1 MRELL
6 TYHES
11 LESGYIPLQ
20 CVFLERE
27 FGAIENANGDKYS
40 ERILDWVKLK
50 RERDWVLWH
59 LHRGEH
65 VEYYYYLE
73 WHAR

>member
-11 LESGYIPLQ
+11 LESGYTPLQ

-40 ERILDWVKLK
+40 ERILDWVKLE
-50 RERDWVLWH
+50 RERERLGAVTFAS
-59 LHRGEH
+59 R
-65 VEYYYYLE
+65 
-73 WHAR
+73 RTC